1 MTQVGAQISEDVQRD
16 ELTTDA
22 VFETLSSRRRR
33 YALHYLT
40 HTGGETTTRAL
51 SEQIAAWEN
60 GIEREAVVPKQRK
73 RVYTALHQTHLPK
86 MAKLGVV
93 EYDRNR
99 GTISLTRTTDE
110 FDIYLDVVPS
120 NDLPWSEVYLGVGAV
135 LLALSVVAAVGVPP
149 FGMLPGFAY
158 AIGTAMLL
166 ALLGLYNTVR
176 DRRLLIGT
184 TKVTTGPCPPPAE
197 AIGLSYEDTEQIE
210 AFTPQ
215 D

>member
-1 MTQVGAQISEDVQRD
+1 MTQVGAQISEDVQRE

-22 VFETLSSRRRR
+22 VFETLSSHRRR

-60 GIEREAVVPKQRK
+60 GIAREAVTPKQRK
-73 RVYTALHQTHLPK
+73 RVYTGLHQTHLPK
-86 MAKLGVV
+86 MAQLGVV
-93 EYDRNR
+93 KYDQNR
-99 GTISLTRTTDE
+99 GTVSLSRTTDE
-110 FDIYLDVVPS
+110 FDIYMDVVPS

-135 LLALSVVAAVGVPP
+135 LLALSVVAAVGIPP
-149 FGMLPGFAY
+149 FGALPGFAY
-158 AIGTAMLL
+158 AIGTA
-166 ALLGLYNTVR
+166 ALVVMLGLYNTVR

-197 AIGLSYEDTEQIE
+197 AVGLSYDDGEKIE
-210 AFTPQ
+210 AFPPRR
-215 D
+215 